1 MRRHLRRWE
10 CGKAVSQ
17 CGMIA
22 NTRPAID
29 GVEEVYLYT
38 RTLEVYALSN
48 AEYALLG
55 EFTGEDKI
63 SSGVL
68 EGIDVVVSTLF
79 G

>member
-1 MRRHLRRWE
+1 
-10 CGKAVSQ
+10 
-17 CGMIA
+17 MI
-22 NTRPAID
+22 

-38 RTLEVYALSN
+38 RTLEVYTLSN

>member
-1 MRRHLRRWE
+1 
-10 CGKAVSQ
+10 
-17 CGMIA
+17 MI
-22 NTRPAID
+22 

-38 RTLEVYALSN
+38 RTLEVYTLFN

-55 EFTGEDKI
+55 EFAGEDKI

-68 EGIDVVVSTLF
+68 MGIDVVVSTLF